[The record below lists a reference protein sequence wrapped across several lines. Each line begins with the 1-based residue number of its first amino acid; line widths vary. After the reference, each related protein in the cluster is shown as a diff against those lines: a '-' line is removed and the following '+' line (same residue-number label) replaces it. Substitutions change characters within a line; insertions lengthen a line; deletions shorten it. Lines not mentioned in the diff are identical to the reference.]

1 MTKAEFNA
9 LFDDCYRETLSLL
22 SDRDAMQKRLQR
34 AVDENGKFKNEA
46 VLGEAVRLSFDL
58 TASLLRSVLAE
69 VLDLSD

>member
-1 MTKAEFNA
+1 MTKAEFDVVFN
-9 LFDDCYRETLSLL
+9 DCYRATLSLL

-58 TASLLRSVLAE
+58 TASLLRSVLTE
-69 VLDLSD
+69 VLDMSD